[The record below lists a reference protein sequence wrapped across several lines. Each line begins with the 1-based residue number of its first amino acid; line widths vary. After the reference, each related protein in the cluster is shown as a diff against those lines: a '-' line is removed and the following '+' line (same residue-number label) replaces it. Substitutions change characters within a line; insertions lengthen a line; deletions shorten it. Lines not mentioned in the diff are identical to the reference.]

1 MIVSASYRTD
11 IPAFYGD
18 WFRNRLKAGFVRV
31 ESPYGGKSSTI
42 SLRRQHVDGF
52 VFWTRNIE
60 PFLPILAEV
69 HAQTYPFIVSHTLTG
84 YPRALESRVA
94 DANRMVRVLGDLAM
108 SYGPRVLVWRYD
120 PILISSLT
128 PADWHLENFSG
139 LARGLKGACDEV
151 VVSFAQI
158 YKKTRRNLDLAAL
171 EHGFSWQD
179 PPAEAKR
186 LLIGQLAAIARDQG
200 MKLSVCCQPE
210 LAPPGVGLSCCVDAL
225 RLQGLA
231 GHEFSFKFKGNRPDC
246 GCAESRDIGVYD
258 SCPHGCAYCY
268 AVTERGGAAK
278 RFKSHD
284 PNGEFLITPEKPPVS
299 STGDLFE

>member
-1 MIVSASYRTD
+1 MIISASYRTD

-18 WFRNRLKAGFVRV
+18 WFRNRLKVGFVRV
-31 ESPYGGKSSTI
+31 ESPYGGKASTV
-42 SLRRQHVDGF
+42 SLKRRDVDGF

-84 YPRALESRVA
+84 YPRALEARVA
-94 DANRMVRVLGDLAM
+94 DANRMVRALGDLAGR
-108 SYGPRVLVWRYD
+108 YGNRALVWRYD

-128 PADWHLENFSG
+128 PPGWHLENFAG

-158 YKKTRRNLDLAAL
+158 YKKARRHLDLAAH
-171 EHGFSWQD
+171 EHGFTWQD
-179 PPAEAKR
+179 PGPSAKR
-186 LLIGQLAAIARDQG
+186 LLIGQLAAIAQEQG
-200 MKLSVCCQPE
+200 MTLAVCCQPD
-210 LAPPGVGLSCCVDAL
+210 LAPQGVKLARCIDAL
-225 RLQGLA
+225 RLQDVA

-268 AVTERGGAAK
+268 AVNERGLAAR
-278 RFKSHD
+278 RFKAHD
-284 PNGEFLITPEKPPVS
+284 PNGDFLITPEKPPVS
-299 STGDLFE
+299 STGDLFG